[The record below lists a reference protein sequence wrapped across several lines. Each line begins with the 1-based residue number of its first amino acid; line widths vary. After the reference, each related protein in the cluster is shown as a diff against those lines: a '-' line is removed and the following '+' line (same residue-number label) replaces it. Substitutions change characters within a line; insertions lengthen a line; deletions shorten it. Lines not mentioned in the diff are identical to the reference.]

1 MSFLD
6 ISGLNYSYHTKAG
19 ETKALSDINLEVE
32 KGEFLAIVGPS
43 GCGKSTLLNLIAGL
57 IMPAE
62 GTIQIDGV
70 PVTAQKIPVGYM
82 LQKDHLLPWRTT
94 YENVTLGLEINRCLN
109 AETKEKADRLLKAYG
124 LYEFKKVKPAELS
137 GGMRQRAA
145 LIRTLVMEPELLL
158 LDEPFSALDY
168 QTRLSVADDI
178 YGILKK
184 EGKTAVLITH
194 DIAEAISMSERIVV
208 LSKRPGRIRKELEIS
223 LTMPETGERPAG
235 PSQAR
240 GAVEFTG
247 YYQEIWKELMAND
260 DEVGEN
266 AVSKP

>member
-1 MSFLD
+1 MGFLD
-6 ISGLNYSYHTKAG
+6 ISGLQYSYHTKAG
-19 ETKALSDINLEVE
+19 ETKALSDINLEVK

-57 IMPAE
+57 IAPEE
-62 GTIQIDGV
+62 GTIQIEGV
-70 PVTAQKIPVGYM
+70 PVALNKALAGYM

-94 YENVTLGLEINRCLN
+94 YENVVLGLEINHCLH
-109 AETKEKADRLLKAYG
+109 AETKEKVDRLLKAYG
-124 LYEFKKVKPAELS
+124 LYEFKNVKPAELS

-178 YGILKK
+178 YSILKQ

-194 DIAEAISMSERIVV
+194 DIAEAISMAERIIV
-208 LSKRPGRIRKELEIS
+208 LSKRPGRIKREFNIQ
-223 LTMPETGERPAG
+223 LTMPGTGEKPG
-235 PSQAR
+235 KPSAAR
-240 GAVEFTG
+240 SAREFAG
-247 YYQEIWKELMAND
+247 YYQEIWKELMDLD
-260 DEVGEN
+260 DEVGKI
-266 AVSKP
+266 VVPKS

>member
-1 MSFLD
+1 MSFLE
-6 ISGLNYSYHTKAG
+6 ISQLDYSYHTKAG
-19 ETKALSDINLEVE
+19 ETKALSGIDLTVR

-57 IMPAE
+57 LETQQGSITIEGEPVAE
-62 GTIQIDGV
+62 SRE
-70 PVTAQKIPVGYM
+70 KIGYM
-82 LQKDHLLPWRTT
+82 LQKDHLLEWRST
-94 YENVTLGLEINRCLN
+94 EDNIRLGLEINKL
-109 AETKEKADRLLKAYG
+109 ETKEKEALMEQMLKQYG
-124 LYEFKKVKPAELS
+124 LYEFRKVKPKELS

-178 YGILKK
+178 YDILKT

-194 DIAEAISMSERIVV
+194 DIAEAISMSERIIV
-208 LSKRPGRIRKELEIS
+208 LTKRPGRIKKEVSIR
-223 LTMPETGERPAG
+223 LTMEDGSVPQK

-240 GAVEFTG
+240 SAQEFAV
-247 YYQEIWKELMAND
+247 YYQQIWKELMGDD
-260 DEVGEN
+260 DE
-266 AVSKP
+266 